1 MTISLIIIYGLH
13 QGWLYLIN
21 TYSEKKTNRII
32 DKQITQYKE
41 IIENLSMKKEP
52 EPKPE
57 QDDET
62 MSQDLETFLNT
73 ISNS

>member
-13 QGWLYLIN
+13 QVWLYLIN

-57 QDDET
+57 TDDET

>member
-1 MTISLIIIYGLH
+1 MTISFILIYLLH
-13 QGWLYLIN
+13 QSWLYLIN

-32 DKQITQYKE
+32 DNQVNQYKE
-41 IIENLSMKKEP
+41 IIENLSANP
-52 EPKPE
+52 ITNCHIG
-57 QDDET
+57 QDDDT

>member
-1 MTISLIIIYGLH
+1 MTISFILIYLLH
-13 QGWLYLIN
+13 QSWLYLIN

-32 DKQITQYKE
+32 DNQVNQYKE
-41 IIENLSMKKEP
+41 IIENLSANP
-52 EPKPE
+52 IPDIGP
-57 QDDET
+57 DDDT